1 MKRAER
7 GNRGALALVSG
18 GLDSTV
24 SLALAV
30 ERGIAAAV
38 LFFDYGQK
46 ARRAELSAARRLAAH
61 YALPFELIDLPWLGR
76 LSASALVEGGAP
88 LPHPAAPDLDDP
100 MSGASRA
107 VWVENRN
114 GIMLNAAA
122 AVAAA
127 RGLETIIVGFNREE
141 AAAFPDNGP
150 AFLDAVNAS
159 LALGVR
165 CNLTVASPTI
175 AMDKGEIV
183 CEGVRLGVPWE
194 IVWSCYDGEDEM
206 CGVCESCRRLLRAV
220 EGTPAAGRVRFRK
233 ESR

>member
-1 MKRAER
+1 VKRAER

-88 LPHPAAPDLDDP
+88 LPHPAAPDLRP
-100 MSGASRA
+100 PPSPRA
-107 VWVENRN
+107 LRRD
-114 GIMLNAAA
+114 
-122 AVAAA
+122 VALLAWPA
-127 RGLETIIVGFNREE
+127 PLE
-141 AAAFPDNGP
+141 
-150 AFLDAVNAS
+150 
-159 LALGVR
+159 
-165 CNLTVASPTI
+165 
-175 AMDKGEIV
+175 
-183 CEGVRLGVPWE
+183 VPRPRD
-194 IVWSCYDGEDEM
+194 VPS
-206 CGVCESCRRLLRAV
+206 
-220 EGTPAAGRVRFRK
+220 
-233 ESR
+233 